1 MSEPKTDAMTDA
13 MTDPMTKP
21 MTGPI
26 RGHGMESPAAGNGS
40 ATKQRL
46 PLTGREHWRSLDQ
59 LAGTKEFR
67 GWVEREFPEN
77 ATELSDPSRRGVLK
91 LMAASLGLAGLTACH
106 RPVEQ
111 ILPFSRGVE
120 DLIPGKAV
128 YYATSMPLGGVSTG
142 LLVES
147 NDGRPTKIEGNP
159 KHPSSLGA
167 CSAYGQASVLG
178 LYDPDRS
185 QAVYRERKRSNWE
198 DFQAFAGPHFV
209 SVGDGAGLRFLSESI
224 SSPSLEAV
232 RSHVLRKFPKAKW
245 TEYAPLDSD
254 AAKAAGGIAFGKQ
267 AGTRFAPRF
276 AYDKADVILS
286 LDHDFLGLDE
296 PTTIPT
302 REFSRRR
309 RVSSEKDSMNRL
321 YMVEAQYS
329 VTGAMADHR
338 LRMRLGDVRGFA
350 EALAAELGLLPP
362 TLRVLNNGQSK
373 EDRWVSVLA
382 RDLKA
387 DTGRCL
393 VVAGPRQP
401 AAVHALTY
409 WINEAL
415 GNLGETVSFVHKGNT
430 EKGNGEIGS
439 GANAQPLEELAAE
452 MEAGQVDT
460 LVILGGNPV
469 YNAPADFDFAA
480 NLRKV
485 ANTIHL
491 GLERDETAVMC
502 QWHLPEAHYLESW
515 GDGRAHDGTV
525 SLQQPLIQPLYAGKS
540 AAELLAMVSAHQDQR
555 GYDIVRNY
563 WLAQWGAAS
572 GEKTWRR
579 CLHDGLVPDTAYI
592 FSQPNVD
599 PPAIRAALKV
609 APPVNSNGIEIGF
622 YPDSGV
628 YDGRFANNGWLQ
640 EAPDP
645 MTKLTWDNAALMSAA
660 TANSLGVEQ
669 GDLVSIDA
677 GGRETTMPVFIQ
689 PGHADRSISL
699 ALGYGRT
706 HCGPVARGAGRNA
719 YLIRTAAGTGF
730 LPGAQVRKTGGKHIL
745 ASTQEHQSMEGRPLV
760 REATLEDY
768 TEHPNFASEAVEHPP
783 LLSLYDEPSYDQGH
797 QWGMAIDLNS
807 CVGCNACLVACQ
819 SENNI
824 PVVGKDEVLRGR
836 EMHWIRLDRYYA
848 GDPEDPQAV
857 SQPVNCQQCENAPC
871 ENVCPVA
878 ATTHSP
884 EGLNDMAYNR
894 CVGTRYCAN
903 NCPYKVRRFNFFDF
917 SEGLP
922 EVQKMAFNPNVTVRV
937 RGVMEKCT
945 YCVQRIQEKKIAA
958 RGEGRS
964 IADGEI
970 KTACQQTCPAEAIVF
985 GDINDSESR
994 VSKLKAQNRDYAMLG
1009 ELNTKPRTTYLA
1021 KLRNPNPELT

>member
-1 MSEPKTDAMTDA
+1 MTEPISEPITEPVIE
-13 MTDPMTKP
+13 PMFGDGMKSATERNGSVTKP
-21 MTGPI
+21 
-26 RGHGMESPAAGNGS
+26 H
-40 ATKQRL
+40 L
-46 PLTGREHWRSLDQ
+46 PWTGREHWRSLDQ

-91 LMAASLGLAGLTACH
+91 LMAASLGLAGLTACR

-120 DLIPGKAV
+120 DMIPGKAV

-185 QAVYRERKRSNWE
+185 QAVYREGKRSSWE
-198 DFQAFAGPHFV
+198 DYQKFVGPHFAN
-209 SVGDGAGLRFLSESI
+209 VGAGAGLRFLSEPI

-254 AAKAAGGIAFGKQ
+254 AAKAGGEIAFGKQ
-267 AGTRFAPRF
+267 AGSRFAPRF

-338 LRMRLGDVRGFA
+338 LRMRLADVRGFA
-350 EALAAELGLLPP
+350 EAIAAELGPLPP
-362 TLRVLNNGQSK
+362 KLRVLNNGQSK
-373 EDRWVSVLA
+373 EDRWVSALA

-387 DTGRCL
+387 NTGHCL

-415 GNLGETVSFVHKGNT
+415 GNFGETVSFVETGNT
-430 EKGNGEIGS
+430 KKRTAEAGR
-439 GANAQPLEELAAE
+439 GANTQPLKELAAE
-452 MEAGQVDT
+452 MDTGQVET
-460 LVILGGNPV
+460 LVILGGNPI

-480 NLRKV
+480 KLEKV
-485 ANTIHL
+485 DNTIHL
-491 GLERDETAVMC
+491 GLERDETAVVC
-502 QWHLPEAHYLESW
+502 QWHLPEAHYLETW

-525 SLQQPLIQPLYAGKS
+525 SLQQPLIQPLYGGKS
-540 AAELLAMVSAHQDQR
+540 ASELLALISSYQDQR

-563 WLAQWGAAS
+563 WLSQWDAAN

-579 CLHDGLVPDTAYI
+579 CLHDGLVPDTAYEV
-592 FSQPNVD
+592 SQLEVD
-599 PPAIRAALKV
+599 PPSIRAALKGGPSGNPDGV
-609 APPVNSNGIEIGF
+609 EIGF

-660 TANSLGVEQ
+660 TASSLGVES
-669 GDLVSIDA
+669 GDVVSIDA
-677 GGRETTMPVFIQ
+677 GGRETAMPVFIQ

-706 HCGPVARGAGRNA
+706 HCGQVGQGSGRNA
-719 YLIRTAAGTGF
+719 YLIRTAAGSGF
-730 LPGAQVRKTGGKHIL
+730 LQGAQVRKTGQKHIL

-760 REATLEDY
+760 REATLAGY

-783 LLSLYDEPSYDQGH
+783 LLSLYEEPSYDQGY

-878 ATTHSP
+878 ATAHSP

-917 SEGLP
+917 SEGLA

-945 YCVQRIQEKKIAA
+945 YCVQRIQEKKIEA
-958 RGEGRS
+958 RAEGRP
-964 IADGEI
+964 IEDGEI
-970 KTACQQTCPAEAIVF
+970 QTACQQTCPAGAIVF
-985 GDINDSESR
+985 GDINDPESR
-994 VSKLKAQNRDYAMLG
+994 VSKLKEQNRDYAMLG

-1021 KLRNPNPELT
+1021 KLRNPNPELS